1 MASGMH
7 AARSRA
13 RASCS
18 KSAAGRA
25 AALGPACPG
34 PGMAAE
40 VICSPLPASRSL
52 PLPRDGVIREVIDFA
67 CDVLAEQVVE
77 RQQVIQDVEVVVGVG
92 DALGSSLPSRLQF
105 A

>member
-18 KSAAGRA
+18 KSPAGRA

-34 PGMAAE
+34 PGMATE
-40 VICSPLPASRSL
+40 VICSPLPAPSSL
-52 PLPRDGVIREVIDFA
+52 PLPCDGVIREVIDFA
-67 CDVLAEQVVE
+67 GDVLAEQVVE
-77 RQQVIQDVEVVVGVG
+77 RQQVIEDLQVVGRVR
-92 DALGSSLPSRLQF
+92 DALGQQLAEQ